1 MKAVISGGTG
11 MIGRALAEELADAGH
26 EVVVLTRGDVAGYPA
41 RPGIRYARWDGAT
54 VSDWGS
60 EINGADAVINLA
72 GENLSVGRWT
82 KQQKQQIINSRVN
95 AGHALADAIRKAA
108 KKPAVFIQ
116 ASGSGAYGTSES
128 SVFSESD
135 DYGDDFLAGVTRV
148 WEESTKPL
156 ESIGVR
162 RVIIRSGVVL
172 AQGKGALKMMM
183 LPFRLFVGG
192 PLGSGRQ
199 WLSWIHL
206 RDEVKAIRFLIEN
219 PKASGVFNLSAE
231 PVTNLQFAQA
241 AGETLRRPAILRVP
255 GFILRVLLGEM
266 STMVLEGQN
275 VSSNKLRELGFEFL
289 YPKIE
294 VALDDIV
301 YNRKKGEQPCQESS

>member
-1 MKAVISGGTG
+1 MKVVISGGTG
-11 MIGRALAEELADAGH
+11 MIGKALAEELTSAGH
-26 EVVVLTRGDVAGYPA
+26 EVVILTRGGVAGDTA
-41 RPGIRYARWDGAT
+41 KPGIRYARWDGAS
-54 VSDWGS
+54 VSDWGY
-60 EINGADAVINLA
+60 EINGADAVVNLA
-72 GENLSVGRWT
+72 GENLSAGRWT
-82 KQQKQQIINSRVN
+82 KQQKQQIINSRVSAGN
-95 AGHALADAIRKAA
+95 ALTDAIRKAV

-135 DYGDDFLAGVTRV
+135 NYGDDFLAGVTRT
-148 WEESTKPL
+148 WEDSTKLL
-156 ESIGVR
+156 ESMGVR

-172 AQGKGALKMMM
+172 AQGKGALKLML

-192 PLGSGRQ
+192 SLGSGRQ

-231 PVTNLQFAQA
+231 PVTNQQFARA
-241 AGETLRRPAILRVP
+241 AGETLRRPTILRVP
-255 GFILRVLLGEM
+255 GFILRVLLGDM

-275 VSSNKLRELGFEFL
+275 VSSKKLRDLGFEFL

-294 VALDDIV
+294 VALDDLV
-301 YNRKKGEQPCQESS
+301 YNHKKGE